1 MALGLVVVVG
11 VVVIAGSVDAI
22 ILVIVAVALGL
33 TWSWRRLVQLLV
45 WLPVA
50 VSADQGCSGCVAMPL
65 INAVVALACV
75 ALACGWLV
83 AAFAACWH
91 LLLLSPQRSVS
102 VSAS

>member
-33 TWSWRRLVQLLV
+33 TWSWGRLVQLLV

-50 VSADQGCSGCVAMPL
+50 VSAEAV
-65 INAVVALACV
+65 VVAL
-75 ALACGWLV
+75 
-83 AAFAACWH
+83 
-91 LLLLSPQRSVS
+91 LLR
-102 VSAS
+102 